1 MCGRR
6 SELSSLSYV
15 SRAIASHGALCN
27 IAKALEH
34 CVSSACRVCTPPRAS
49 GRARCPATRRWT
61 LPKRGVGN
69 AQSRVRS
76 QASAACGVACTS
88 VHGMLSAL
96 IGRLLCHKS
105 PCSGICSPLWRQSGS
120 WRFASCS
127 QLGTN
132 TKIKNTLLACA
143 GSNISVL
150 TSAVALLSQAGRTRS
165 GSSAAACTRSSPS
178 PPCGK

>member
-1 MCGRR
+1 MLRKSHVSHSVLHCAYKAGLSYELRMCGRR
-6 SELSSLSYV
+6 SELSSLSCV
-15 SRAIASHGALCN
+15 SHATASHGALCN

-76 QASAACGVACTS
+76 QASDACGVACTS
-88 VHGMLSAL
+88 VHSMLSAL
-96 IGRLLCHKS
+96 IRCLLCHES
-105 PCSGICSPLWRQSGS
+105 PCSGICSHLWPQSGS
-120 WRFASCS
+120 RRFACCS

-132 TKIKNTLLACA
+132 TNLRVIYWHVLGAT
-143 GSNISVL
+143 SVF
-150 TSAVALLSQAGRTRS
+150 
-165 GSSAAACTRSSPS
+165 
-178 PPCGK
+178 